1 MAALPPN
8 YGEYGDMMT
17 LRTLGTVLLAAAF
30 LVLSA
35 CQSGT
40 GVQRSDAPDAS
51 FQQRSAPAYVLGNG
65 DRLRVTVFGHPDLS
79 GEFDVDGTGAISLP
93 LVGQVEAL
101 GLTTPELESKIVE
114 TLDGDYILNPRVS
127 AEVINYRP
135 YYILGEVGS
144 PGEYP
149 YTSGLTVLNAVAAA
163 GGFTYRA
170 NKKVVY
176 IKSVEAGDE
185 QTYTLDTNTAV
196 KPGDTIRIGERI
208 F

>member
-1 MAALPPN
+1 MPSN
-8 YGEYGDMMT
+8 QGDFGDMTYFRSLIMAF
-17 LRTLGTVLLAAAF
+17 AAGAF
-30 LVLSA
+30 LLVTA
-35 CQSGT
+35 CQSNT
-40 GVQRSDAPDAS
+40 AAQRTDTSGAATE
-51 FQQRSAPAYVLGNG
+51 QRTAPAYVLGNG
-65 DRLRVTVFGHPDLS
+65 DRLRITVFGHPDLS
-79 GEFDVDGTGAISLP
+79 GEFDVDGSGAISLP
-93 LVGQVEAL
+93 LVGQLDAL
-101 GLTTPELESKIVE
+101 GLTTPQLESRIVE

-135 YYILGEVGS
+135 FYILGEVGS

-170 NKKVVY
+170 NKKVVF
-176 IKSVEAGDE
+176 IKSVDGADE
-185 QTYTLDTNTAV
+185 ESFKLDTGTAV

>member
-1 MAALPPN
+1 
-8 YGEYGDMMT
+8 MMT
-17 LRTLGTVLLAAAF
+17 LRSICTALMAGAF
-30 LVLSA
+30 LLVSA
-35 CQSGT
+35 CQAGT
-40 GVQRSDAPDAS
+40 AIQRSDAPDTS
-51 FQQRSAPAYVLGNG
+51 YEQRTAPAYVLGNG

-79 GEFDVDGTGAISLP
+79 GEFDVDGSGAISLP
-93 LVGQVEAL
+93 LVGQIEAL
-101 GLTTPELESKIVE
+101 GLTTPQLETKIVE

-149 YTSGLTVLNAVAAA
+149 YNSGLTVLNAVAAA

-170 NKKVVY
+170 NKKVVF
-176 IKSVEAGDE
+176 IKSVDTGSEE
-185 QTYTLDTNTAV
+185 TYTLDTNTAV

>member
-1 MAALPPN
+1 MAAQPPN

-30 LVLSA
+30 LALSA

-79 GEFDVDGTGAISLP
+79 GEFDVDGTGSISLP
-93 LVGQVEAL
+93 L
-101 GLTTPELESKIVE
+101 
-114 TLDGDYILNPRVS
+114 
-127 AEVINYRP
+127 
-135 YYILGEVGS
+135 
-144 PGEYP
+144 
-149 YTSGLTVLNAVAAA
+149 
-163 GGFTYRA
+163 
-170 NKKVVY
+170 VVY

>member
-1 MAALPPN
+1 MTYFRSLIMAF
-8 YGEYGDMMT
+8 
-17 LRTLGTVLLAAAF
+17 AAGAF
-30 LVLSA
+30 LLVTA
-35 CQSGT
+35 CQSNT
-40 GVQRSDAPDAS
+40 AAQRTDTSGAATE
-51 FQQRSAPAYVLGNG
+51 QRTAPAYVLGNG
-65 DRLRVTVFGHPDLS
+65 DRLRITVFGHPDLS
-79 GEFDVDGTGAISLP
+79 GEFDVDGSGAISLP
-93 LVGQVEAL
+93 LVGQLDAL
-101 GLTTPELESKIVE
+101 GLTTPQLESRIVE

-135 YYILGEVGS
+135 FYILGEVGS

-170 NKKVVY
+170 NKKVVF
-176 IKSVEAGDE
+176 IKSVDGADE
-185 QTYTLDTNTAV
+185 ESFKLDTGTAV

>member
-1 MAALPPN
+1 
-8 YGEYGDMMT
+8 MMT
-17 LRTLGTVLLAAAF
+17 LRSMCTALIASAF
-30 LVLSA
+30 LIVTA

-40 GVQRSDAPDAS
+40 TTVERSDASATTYG
-51 FQQRSAPAYVLGNG
+51 QRSAPAYVLGNG

-79 GEFDVDGTGAISLP
+79 GEFDVDGTGSISLP

-101 GLTTPELESKIVE
+101 GLTTPELEAKIVD

-144 PGEYP
+144 AGEYP

-170 NKKVVY
+170 NKKIVY
-176 IKSVEAGDE
+176 IKSVDSSEE
-185 QTYTLDTNTAV
+185 KTFKLDTNTAV

>member
-1 MAALPPN
+1 
-8 YGEYGDMMT
+8 MMT
-17 LRTLGTVLLAAAF
+17 LRSMCTALIASAF
-30 LVLSA
+30 LIVTA

-40 GVQRSDAPDAS
+40 TTVERSNAS
-51 FQQRSAPAYVLGNG
+51 ATTYGQRSAPAYVLGNG

-79 GEFDVDGTGAISLP
+79 GEFDVDGTGSISLP

-101 GLTTPELESKIVE
+101 GLTTPELEAKIVD

-144 PGEYP
+144 AGEYP

-170 NKKVVY
+170 NKKIVY
-176 IKSVEAGDE
+176 IKSVDSSEE
-185 QTYTLDTNTAV
+185 KTFKLDTNTAV

>member
-1 MAALPPN
+1 
-8 YGEYGDMMT
+8 MMT
-17 LRTLGTVLLAAAF
+17 LRSICTALMAGAF

-35 CQSGT
+35 CQAGT
-40 GVQRSDAPDAS
+40 AIQRSDAPTTDYE
-51 FQQRSAPAYVLGNG
+51 QRIAPAYVLGNG
-65 DRLRVTVFGHPDLS
+65 DRVRVTVFGHPDLS
-79 GEFDVDGTGAISLP
+79 GEFDVDGSGAISLP
-93 LVGQVEAL
+93 LVGQIEAD
-101 GLTTPELESKIVE
+101 GLTTPELETKIVE

-149 YTSGLTVLNAVAAA
+149 YNSGLTVLNAVAAA

-170 NKKVVY
+170 NKKVVF
-176 IKSVEAGDE
+176 IKSVDAATEKA
-185 QTYTLDTNTAV
+185 YTLDTNTAV